1 MRIYDKIN
9 KKAKNGGMAVK
20 LKAYAKIN
28 LMLDVTGVKK
38 NGYHKLYTVMQSV
51 SLCDIIDVEKLVG
64 EDILIECTKP
74 GVPTDSSNIVYKC
87 AEAFYRAAG
96 ISKNRGLKI
105 KIEKHIPSEAGMGGG
120 SADGAAVL
128 KALNAFYGDLFSE
141 RRLAEIGA
149 TVGADIPFTVIGGTA
164 LCLDIGSVVAPLR
177 DITDCY
183 FVIVRPES
191 GSKTGSAY
199 KAIDSDPSLRHPK
212 GEPQVEAILEG
223 DTKEALRFC
232 ANIFEQVIEVPKRV
246 DIKSVMNSCGAAA
259 SCMTGSGSAVFGAFL
274 NKADAKKCENALKEE
289 YENVFFCEPKATGV
303 EICD

>member
-1 MRIYDKIN
+1 M
-9 KKAKNGGMAVK
+9 K

-51 SLCDIIDVEKLVG
+51 GLYDTVYVEMLPG
-64 EDILIECTKP
+64 EDILIECDKP
-74 GVPTDSSNIVYKC
+74 SVPTDSSNIVYKC
-87 AEAFYRAAG
+87 AEAFYARAG
-96 ISKNRGLKI
+96 ITKNRGLKI
-105 KIEKHIPSEAGMGGG
+105 IIEKNIPSEAGMGGG

-128 KALNAFYGDLFSE
+128 KALNAFYKNIFSE
-141 RRLAEIGA
+141 RELAEIGA
-149 TVGADIPFTVIGGTA
+149 AVGADIPFTVIGGTA
-164 LCLDIGSVVAPLR
+164 LCLDIGSVVAPLKPLEN
-177 DITDCY
+177 CA

-212 GEPQVEAILEG
+212 GEPMVEALLDG

-246 DIKSVMNSCGAAA
+246 DIKSVMNSYGAAA
-259 SCMTGSGSAVFGAFL
+259 ACMTGSGSAVFGAFL
-274 NKADAKKCENALKEE
+274 NKADAEACKNALEKE
-289 YENVFFCEPKATGV
+289 YENVFLCDPVKIGV
-303 EICD
+303 EICDR

>member
-1 MRIYDKIN
+1 M
-9 KKAKNGGMAVK
+9 K

-51 SLCDIIDVEKLVG
+51 SLFDLLEVTKTDG
-64 EDILIECTKP
+64 EDIVIECNKLS
-74 GVPTDSSNIVYKC
+74 VPTDSSNIVYKC
-87 AEAFYRAAG
+87 AEAFYSAANILTG
-96 ISKNRGLKI
+96 HGLKI
-105 KIEKHIPSEAGMGGG
+105 TIEKNIPSEAGMGGG

-128 KALNAFYGDLFSE
+128 KALNAFYGNIFCE
-141 RRLAEIGA
+141 RELAEIGTA
-149 TVGADIPFTVIGGTA
+149 VGADIPFTVVGGTA
-164 LCLDIGSVVAPLR
+164 LCLDIGSVVAPLKPLEN
-177 DITDCY
+177 CV
-183 FVIVRPES
+183 FVIARPES

-212 GEPQVEAILEG
+212 GEPMVEALIEG
-223 DTKEALRFC
+223 NTKEALRFC

-246 DIKSVMNSCGAAA
+246 DIKSVMNSHGAAA

-274 NKADAKKCENALKEE
+274 NRSNAEACKNELERE
-289 YENVFFCEPKATGV
+289 YENVFLCEPLKIGV

>member
-1 MRIYDKIN
+1 M
-9 KKAKNGGMAVK
+9 K

-51 SLCDIIDVEKLVG
+51 GLFDVVEVERLSG

-87 AEAFYRAAG
+87 AEAFYKAAS
-96 ISKNRGLKI
+96 ITKNRGLKI
-105 KIEKHIPSEAGMGGG
+105 YIEKNIPSEAGMGGG

-128 KALNAFYGDLFSE
+128 KALNVFYGERFSGRE
-141 RRLAEIGA
+141 LAEIGA
-149 TVGADIPFTVIGGTA
+149 TVGADIPFTVVGGTA
-164 LCLDIGSVVAPLR
+164 LCLDIGSVVAPIKALKG
-177 DITDCY
+177 CY

-212 GEPQVEAILEG
+212 GEPMVEALLEG
-223 DTKEALRFC
+223 DTREALRFC

-246 DIKSVMNSCGAAA
+246 DIKAVMNSFGAAA

-274 NKADAKKCENALKEE
+274 NKADAEKCEASLKAE
-289 YENVFFCEPKATGV
+289 YENVFLCEPKPVGV
-303 EICD
+303 EICDR